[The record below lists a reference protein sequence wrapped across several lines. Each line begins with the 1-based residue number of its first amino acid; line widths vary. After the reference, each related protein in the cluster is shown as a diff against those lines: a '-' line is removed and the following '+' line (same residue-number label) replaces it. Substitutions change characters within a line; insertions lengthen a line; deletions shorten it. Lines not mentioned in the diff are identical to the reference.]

1 VRPGVCTYSQA
12 FLYICAAPQQTLGAP
27 NGNAPGLVGV
37 AGGITG
43 TIVSLGAPRPVMMQ
57 MAWTIL
63 VGGGIGLGIARRVE
77 VTSLPQLVAAFHS
90 LVGIAASAGALASH
104 FAFHDYSV
112 LHTFSSYV
120 AASIG
125 ALTVTGSILA
135 FAKLQGLMSGRPLQF
150 PMQNSFNAFLCVLLT
165 AGLVQFVRFPAA
177 STNVLLAGTGVAG
190 LLGWLMAAQ
199 VGGADM
205 PVVITLLN
213 SASGWALT
221 AEGFVLSNSLLII
234 VGALIGASGAILS
247 LIMCV
252 AMNRSLADVLGIM
265 KKEITDV
272 SSFCNITGECRTS
285 DVESVAASL
294 QMAKKVV
301 IVPGYGIA
309 VSKGQYALGDIMKS
323 LTERKAKVL
332 ISIHPVAGRMPGQL
346 NVLLAEA
353 GIPYDQVKEMEEINE
368 PSDWDDVDVALVVGA
383 NDTVNS
389 LAEDEPNS
397 PIAGMPVIRAWKAK
411 KCIVMKRSLG
421 VGYAALDNPVFYNE
435 NTDMLLGDAKQRLEE
450 IRDIIRTK

>member
-1 VRPGVCTYSQA
+1 MVALSVMGGRSTSPMVYLASSIMCILSISALSTQKT
-12 FLYICAAPQQTLGAP
+12 APS
-27 NGNAPGLVGV
+27 GNALGLVGV

-57 MAWTIL
+57 MAWTML
-63 VGGGIGLGIARRVE
+63 MGGGIGFGIARRVE

-90 LVGIAASAGALASH
+90 LVGMAATAGALASH
-104 FAFHDYSV
+104 FAFHDYGI

-150 PMQNSFNAFLCVLLT
+150 PMQNSFNGFLCVLLT
-165 AGLVQFVRFPAA
+165 AGLVQFVRFPAT

-252 AMNRSLADVLGIM
+252 AMNRSLADVLGLV
-265 KKEITDV
+265 KKEIMDV
-272 SSFCNITGECRTS
+272 SSFCTITGECRTS
-285 DVESVAASL
+285 DVDSVAAEL

-301 IVPGYGIA
+301 IVPGYGVA
-309 VSKGQYALGDIMKS
+309 VSKGQYALGEIMQY
-323 LTERKAKVL
+323 LTERKTKVM
-332 ISIHPVAGRMPGQL
+332 ISIHPVAGRMPG
-346 NVLLAEA
+346 
-353 GIPYDQVKEMEEINE
+353 
-368 PSDWDDVDVALVVGA
+368 
-383 NDTVNS
+383 
-389 LAEDEPNS
+389 
-397 PIAGMPVIRAWKAK
+397 
-411 KCIVMKRSLG
+411 
-421 VGYAALDNPVFYNE
+421 
-435 NTDMLLGDAKQRLEE
+435 
-450 IRDIIRTK
+450 